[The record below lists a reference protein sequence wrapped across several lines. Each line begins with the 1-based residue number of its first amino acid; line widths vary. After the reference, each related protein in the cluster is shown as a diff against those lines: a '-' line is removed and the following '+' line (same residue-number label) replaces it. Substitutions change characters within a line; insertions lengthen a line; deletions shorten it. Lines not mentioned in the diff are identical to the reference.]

1 MNIGGV
7 VSQLDE
13 KSLPRAIGTLL
24 ELNNYE
30 VEYSVKIHGAEVDI
44 VARKR
49 GDPFSPVLYVE
60 ATVQYV
66 DNTKY
71 GKDATKFLLVR
82 EVDKNARCLSVSTS
96 GFTPDVL
103 ERAKK
108 SDIFATS
115 YEKLFASF
123 ERFDSY
129 VEHVVSNATIR
140 ALLDSYEE
148 PYFRDVTGEHLA
160 TKWLQEWK
168 VSSEAPWLVV
178 LGEYGTGKTALT
190 QKIQHDW
197 ISDYKEDASSP
208 IPFRIELRS
217 FVRQFDARSLIHH
230 FLDSNGLG
238 HLPIDFIF
246 HLIRN
251 RRVILVLD
259 GYDEMAQFLNAR
271 ERRACLSALA
281 SLAAD
286 GAKGILTSRPNYF
299 TETEELHVFEALYA
313 TLEQKKYHLGELDK
327 FFIAGERSVDQLL
340 ERYVL
345 SRKER
350 YLRDLT
356 SDQTKALVKRKLH
369 GDEAGQKVVISLLE
383 KIFRE
388 EVDGKRQSLSGKPVI
403 VSYLLELVDELRSAG
418 DEQQAG
424 SLGEWQIYKLIIDR
438 LMLRDL
444 QRSPTLN
451 PDDRRQTLQR
461 IALLLSRKDKSAVSE
476 EDFAAVI
483 GEQFRS
489 ILRRLS
495 GEELR
500 ARRDELFQDIR
511 SSATLTRTEVAGKS
525 GWIFSHN
532 SLREFLV
539 TELSISSLLGDDA
552 LEVTFPITSPM
563 RSFVASLPAGL
574 AGDVLVT
581 LQSRWTKKRSPAL
594 GAFLPLVSD
603 LLAKQDGGFSK
614 AVHRVAG
621 KSGSGNLDF
630 EGAEIKDF
638 DFAFFADRKKFTVDA
653 KASRLSSVSLKALD
667 LSGSDFSAAT
677 LDSVLFTDADIR
689 RVKFDGAWL
698 FECDLTGANVDGAAF
713 IGLERDSSFVV
724 RQDSEM
730 IVLSGPA
737 AIGWLKFRGADTDP
751 VEPFFELQHHEKFPI
766 VYKIC
771 ENISEQKNSQLRGL
785 TQRGAAQAD
794 PPFAR
799 SFVAALRNANLI
811 EIVKN
816 ELVSATSAGRK
827 ELTRF
832 VEHHEMPPVIEAF
845 LRAQ

>member
-1 MNIGGV
+1 M
-7 VSQLDE
+7 SQLDE

-30 VEYSVKIHGAEVDI
+30 VEYSVKIHGAEVDL

-49 GDPFSPVLYVE
+49 GDPFSPALYVE

-82 EVDKNARCLSVSTS
+82 EIDKSARCISVSTK

-103 ERAKK
+103 ERAEK
-108 SDIFATS
+108 SGIVAVS
-115 YEKLFASF
+115 YDNLFASF
-123 ERFDSY
+123 ERFESY
-129 VEHVVSNATIR
+129 VEHVTSNTGIQS
-140 ALLDSYEE
+140 LLAAYEE
-148 PYFRDVTGEHLA
+148 PYFRDAAGEHLA
-160 TKWLQEWK
+160 TEWLRDWK
-168 VSSEAPWLVV
+168 SNSDAPWLVV

-197 ISDYKEDASSP
+197 IADYKSDASSP

-230 FLDSNGLG
+230 FLDSNRLG

-246 HLIRN
+246 HLIRS

-281 SLAAD
+281 SLASD

-313 TLEQKKYHLGELDK
+313 TLEQKNYHLGELDK

-350 YLRDLT
+350 YLRDL
-356 SDQTKALVKRKLH
+356 SVQQTTALVKRKLS
-369 GDEAGQKVVISLLE
+369 GDEAGQKVVTSLLE

-418 DEQQAG
+418 DEQHAK

-461 IALLLSRKDKSAVSE
+461 IALLLSRKDKSAATE

-483 GEQFRS
+483 AEQFRS
-489 ILRRLS
+489 TLRRLS

-511 SSATLTRTEVAGKS
+511 SSATLTRTELGGKS
-525 GWIFSHN
+525 GWVFSHN

-539 TELSISSLLGDDA
+539 TELSVAALLADEP
-552 LEVTFPITSPM
+552 LEGSYPITAPM
-563 RSFVASLPAGL
+563 RSFVASLPTEL
-574 AGDVLVT
+574 AAEVLVT
-581 LQSRWTKKRSPAL
+581 LQSRWAKKRSPAL
-594 GAFLPLVSD
+594 GAFLSLVSE
-603 LLAKQDGGFSK
+603 LLAKQEGGFAR
-614 AVHRVAG
+614 AVQRVAG
-621 KSGSGNLDF
+621 KSGANNLDLNGI
-630 EGAEIKDF
+630 EMRDF
-638 DFAFFADRKKFTVDA
+638 DFAALADRKKFTLDA
-653 KASRLSSVSLKALD
+653 QNSRLSSVSLRALD
-667 LSGSDFSAAT
+667 LSGSDFAGAT
-677 LDSVLFTDADIR
+677 LDSVLFGAADLR
-689 RVKFDGAWL
+689 RAKFDGAWL
-698 FECDLTGANVDGAAF
+698 FECDLTDAVLEGASFVD
-713 IGLERDSSFVV
+713 LERDSSFVV
-724 RQDSEM
+724 KQGSE
-730 IVLSGPA
+730 VLALNGAS
-737 AIGWLKFRGADTDP
+737 AIGWLKFHGAQTDP
-751 VEPFFELQHHEKFPI
+751 VEPFFELQHHEKFAI

-785 TQRGAAQAD
+785 TQRGAAQLD

-799 SFVAALRNANLI
+799 SFIAALRNANLI
-811 EIVKN
+811 EIVRN
-816 ELVSATSAGRK
+816 ELVSPTSNGRK

-832 VEHHEMPPVIEAF
+832 VEHSELPTVVEEF
-845 LRAQ
+845 LRSK